1 MAQCIE
7 HFIFQRLL
15 FFTILLQNMCYIL
28 RVVIALT
35 QWKSEIEKFC
45 ERNALS
51 ICTYH
56 GSDRVKNTPRKLIK
70 MYDIVLTTYQV
81 LEADFRKMVSPNKV
95 KVSFFHSGI
104 KFRKKI
110 HWIAFNSSCFP
121 SCAVPQLWSKV

>member
-1 MAQCIE
+1 
-7 HFIFQRLL
+7 
-15 FFTILLQNMCYIL
+15 MCYFL

-56 GSDRVKNTPRKLIK
+56 GSDRVKNTPRALLTT

-95 KVSFFHSGI
+95 KVSYFHLSLNLERRSVG
-104 KFRKKI
+104 
-110 HWIAFNSSCFP
+110 
-121 SCAVPQLWSKV
+121 